1 MNPQELHDFAVE
13 VALELPHSR
22 LTFPFGEEWE
32 VFKVGERMFLLLTDT
47 NGPQMVT
54 MKVDPQEGRALVEA
68 YDDVIPG
75 YHLNKRHWLTVLSP
89 VGEPEAMSV
98 PETSSAP
105 EALSVPEDSNPPESP
120 KALEASSLPETSGA
134 PDAPHSPA
142 RSSRRISA
150 EELRELIISSY
161 LLVIA
166 KMPKKD
172 RPIDPYAYG
181 EIHDQ
186 KRDQHQK
193 RAQRQKR
200 DQRLT

>member
-1 MNPQELHDFAVE
+1 MDPRELHDFALE

-75 YHLNKRHWLTVLSP
+75 YHLNKRHWVTVFSP
-89 VGEPEAMSV
+89 VEEPEASSV
-98 PETSSAP
+98 PETSS
-105 EALSVPEDSNPPESP
+105 
-120 KALEASSLPETSGA
+120 A

-150 EELRELIISSY
+150 EELKELIISSY

-172 RPIDPYAYG
+172 RPIDPYVYG

-186 KRDQHQK
+186 KRDQ
-193 RAQRQKR
+193 
-200 DQRLT
+200 RLT

>member
-1 MNPQELHDFAVE
+1 MDPRELHDFALE

-75 YHLNKRHWLTVLSP
+75 YHLNKRHWLTVFSP
-89 VGEPEAMSV
+89 VEQSEA
-98 PETSSAP
+98 SSAP
-105 EALSVPEDSNPPESP
+105 EASSALEALSVPEDSNPPESP
-120 KALEASSLPETSGA
+120 KALETSSMPETPRAAQTPQPPDASQA
-134 PDAPHSPA
+134 PDAPHHPPL
-142 RSSRRISA
+142 SSRRISA
-150 EELRELIISSY
+150 EEVKELIISSY

-166 KMPKKD
+166 KMAKKD

-186 KRDQHQK
+186 KR
-193 RAQRQKR
+193 AQP
-200 DQRLT
+200 

>member
-1 MNPQELHDFAVE
+1 MDPRELHDFALE

-75 YHLNKRHWLTVLSP
+75 YHLNKRHWVTVFSP
-89 VGEPEAMSV
+89 VEEPEASSA
-98 PETSSAP
+98 PETSSM
-105 EALSVPEDSNPPESP
+105 PEDSNPPESP

-134 PDAPHSPA
+134 PDASDTPNAPQTPDAPHSPA
-142 RSSRRISA
+142 RSSRRIGA

-186 KRDQHQK
+186 KRDQH
-193 RAQRQKR
+193 RKR

>member
-98 PETSSAP
+98 PETSGASDASDTPNAP
-105 EALSVPEDSNPPESP
+105 Q
-120 KALEASSLPETSGA
+120 T

-186 KRDQHQK
+186 KRDQ
-193 RAQRQKR
+193 
-200 DQRLT
+200 RLT

>member
-1 MNPQELHDFAVE
+1 MDPRELHDFALE

-75 YHLNKRHWLTVLSP
+75 YHLNKRHWMTVFSP
-89 VGEPEAMSV
+89 VEEPEA
-98 PETSSAP
+98 SSAP
-105 EALSVPEDSNPPESP
+105 EASQPPD
-120 KALEASSLPETSGA
+120 ASQT

-142 RSSRRISA
+142 RPSRRISA
-150 EELRELIISSY
+150 EELRELIITSY

-186 KRDQHQK
+186 KRDQL
-193 RAQRQKR
+193 QKR

>member
-1 MNPQELHDFAVE
+1 MDPRELHDFALE

-75 YHLNKRHWLTVLSP
+75 YHLNKRHWVTVFSP
-89 VGEPEAMSV
+89 VEEPEASSA
-98 PETSSAP
+98 PETSSM
-105 EALSVPEDSNPPESP
+105 
-120 KALEASSLPETSGA
+120 PETPHAAQTSQPPDA
-134 PDAPHSPA
+134 SQTSDAPHHPPL
-142 RSSRRISA
+142 SSRRISA
-150 EELRELIISSY
+150 EEVKELIISSY

-166 KMPKKD
+166 KMAKKD

-186 KRDQHQK
+186 KRAQHQK
-193 RAQRQKR
+193 RAQR
-200 DQRLT
+200 LT

>member
-1 MNPQELHDFAVE
+1 MDPRELHDFALE

-54 MKVDPQEGRALVEA
+54 MKVDPQEGRALVGA

-75 YHLNKRHWLTVLSP
+75 YHLNKRHWVTVFSP
-89 VGEPEAMSV
+89 VEESEPLSA
-98 PETSSAP
+98 PETSSM
-105 EALSVPEDSNPPESP
+105 
-120 KALEASSLPETSGA
+120 PETPRAAQTSQPPDASQA
-134 PDAPHSPA
+134 PDAPHYSPL
-142 RSSRRISA
+142 SSRRISA
-150 EELRELIISSY
+150 EEVKELIISSY

-166 KMPKKD
+166 KMAKKD

-186 KRDQHQK
+186 KRAQHQK
-193 RAQRQKR
+193 RAQP
-200 DQRLT
+200 